1 MMSALA
7 VHSEAAKPFNNAE
20 RMLRAAVGRRFAATL
35 LATGS
40 DRTPV
45 DAVWAQKGVCVG
57 CSEHKVRTHS
67 RELMRAWGDTYL
79 ITAQKLTDGLAVS
92 RLLSVPFYVAA
103 LLLPDDVC
111 YLWHITD
118 AGSWEQRKTAT
129 QNTCEGGVAVR
140 ENAFLDFS
148 TAESFPLRPLSLL
161 LRNR

>member
-79 ITAQKLTDGLAVS
+79 ITDGLAVS

-103 LLLPDDVC
+103 LLLPDDMC
-111 YLWHITD
+111 YLWHITED
-118 AGSWEQRKTAT
+118 GSWEQRKTAT

>member
-1 MMSALA
+1 MSALA
-7 VHSEAAKPFNNAE
+7 VHSEAAKSFNKGE
-20 RMLRAAVGRRFAATL
+20 RMLRAAVARRFAATL
-35 LATGS
+35 LLAGS

-45 DAVWAQKGVCVG
+45 DAIWERKGVCVG

-67 RELMRAWGDTYL
+67 RKQMRAWGDTYL

-103 LLLPDDVC
+103 LLLPDDMC
-111 YLWHITD
+111 YIWHITED
-118 AGSWEQRKTAT
+118 GSWGQRKTAT
-129 QNTCEGGVAVR
+129 QNTCEGGVALR

-148 TAESFPLRPLSLL
+148 TAEEFPLRPLSLL